1 MEIRRSPALAGMVR
15 ELYQAMGSGD
25 ADAVEGFYSLSP
37 HAVFLRPTIE
47 LAGGGRFETRLTFV
61 LHRQDGTWR
70 IVHAHT
76 WVGVEQEG

>member
-1 MEIRRSPALAGMVR
+1 
-15 ELYQAMGSGD
+15 
-25 ADAVEGFYSLSP
+25 VEGLYSLSP